1 MKEVSGFHGLMFHH
15 FHDNFHPRGQGSI
28 SSKTFESIIEF
39 YSKKWN
45 IISANIFYERF
56 QKQTLGDKDVC
67 ITFDDN
73 LKCQYDIALPIL
85 NKYSLKAFWFVY
97 TSPLEGSYE
106 KLEIYRYFRSK
117 FFKSFEEFFEIFF
130 QFLKNKSQ
138 FNYVFDSL
146 KDFEHEKYLSEFS
159 FYSKED
165 KIFRFTRDKILG
177 EKKYCNIMDSIIE
190 ESGLKLNESLH
201 KSLWMQNIDLKQ
213 LSDKDHIIGL
223 HSHTHPTKMGE
234 KSFDFQMENYFKN
247 KTVLESLLKKNVISM
262 SHPCNSYNSQTLE
275 ILTNLKIE
283 IGFRANMKFGFNSHL
298 ELPRIDHA
306 EILKLL

>member
-1 MKEVSGFHGLMFHH
+1 MDKTSRFHGLMFHH
-15 FHDNFHPRGQGSI
+15 FHDKIHPKGQGSI
-28 SSKTFESIIEF
+28 SSKTFEDIIEF

-45 IISANIFYERF
+45 IISADIFYERF
-56 QKQTLGDKDVC
+56 KKQTLGDRDVC

-85 NKYSLKAFWFVY
+85 DKFSLKAFWFIY
-97 TSPLEGSYE
+97 TSPLEGVFE

-117 FFKSFEEFFEIFF
+117 YFKSFEEFFEVFF
-130 QFLKNKSQ
+130 QFLKNKSE

-146 KDFEHEKYLSEFS
+146 KDFEHEKYLASFS

-177 EKKYCNIMDSIIE
+177 EKKYYNVMNSIIK
-190 ESGLKLNESLH
+190 ESNLRLDKSLH
-201 KSLWMQNIDLKQ
+201 KSLWMDNLDLKE
-213 LSDKDHIIGL
+213 LANKNHIIGL

-234 KSFDFQMENYFKN
+234 KSFNFQFENYFKN
-247 KTVLESLLKKNVISM
+247 KTVLESLLKNDVYSM
-262 SHPCNSYNSQTLE
+262 SHPCNSYNSKTLK
-275 ILTNLKIE
+275 ILTDLKIE
-283 IGFRANMKFGFNSHL
+283 IGFRANMDPGFNSHI
-298 ELPRIDHA
+298 EVPRIDHS